1 MAERGTKDPLDDS
14 ERVESKS
21 SLKHNIQK
29 TKITANRW
37 GKGSSSD
44 RQLIY

>member
-1 MAERGTKDPLDDS
+1 MAERGTKEPLDDS

-21 SLKHNIQK
+21 GLKLYIQT